1 MSQVLVLPLY
11 PSRMARKTG
20 RIPSS
25 CAALLLL
32 HLTCTL
38 AAAVQVLDSI
48 DDLQRVDFGRAV
60 PLHSLLLL
68 HWFANMVAMDNNGI
82 MPLTFDPNADYGF
95 HHYGNYERVLEP
107 LPQGCRYYTVGN
119 LRQGTASQL
128 PDYVLDPQMGV
139 EAENRDRI
147 IIRVSGQRIDQVFI
161 TQHYDT
167 VQQAGAPY
175 DPARTYRVSSYLL
188 RQIRE
193 FSLSDSNSP
202 QLDIRNRYRSNNYP
216 SFIKSAWGNLAC
228 LGLFLYI
235 VLGDKL
241 TGLHANIA
249 PRSSHRPQSNTPP
262 PSPPENSGAKTCGWV
277 SYINSDDVIEEV
289 STATLPAA
297 EPSSPPRTTG
307 RRDWGFMCFL
317 FLLLILFLIISIL
330 SIR

>member
-1 MSQVLVLPLY
+1 MV
-11 PSRMARKTG
+11 RKTG
-20 RIPSS
+20 RILSS

-32 HLTCTL
+32 LHLTC

-68 HWFANMVAMDNNGI
+68 HWFANMVAMDNNGV
-82 MPLTFDPNADYGF
+82 MALTFDPNADYGF
-95 HHYGNYERVLEP
+95 HHYCNYERLLEP
-107 LPQGCRYYTVGN
+107 LPHGCRYYTVGN
-119 LRQGTASQL
+119 LRQGSASQL

-175 DPARTYRVSSYLL
+175 DPARTYRVSSDLL

-193 FSLSDSNSP
+193 FSLSDSHSP

-216 SFIKSAWGNLAC
+216 SFVKNAWGNLAC

-241 TGLHANIA
+241 TGLQANIV
-249 PRSSHRPQSNTPP
+249 PRSSSRPQGNAPP
-262 PSPPENSGAKTCGWV
+262 PQNSGAKTCGWV
-277 SYINSDDVIEEV
+277 SDIDSDDVIEEDG
-289 STATLPAA
+289 AA
-297 EPSSPPRTTG
+297 MPPTDEPSSPPHSTSC
-307 RRDWGFMCFL
+307 RDWGFLCFL
-317 FLLLILFLIISIL
+317 FLLLILFFIISIL